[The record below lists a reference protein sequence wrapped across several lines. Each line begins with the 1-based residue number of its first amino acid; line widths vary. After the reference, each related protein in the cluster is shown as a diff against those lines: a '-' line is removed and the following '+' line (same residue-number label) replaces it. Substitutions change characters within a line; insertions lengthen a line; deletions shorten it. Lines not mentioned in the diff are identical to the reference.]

1 MDTIDSFLDAMFAPY
16 PASPRLNE
24 AKAELRAMME
34 DAYNDALA
42 SGRTRNE
49 AIGQVITDFGNLEE
63 LAPVLG
69 ISAELRADDGISPAE
84 PPADPAYPTVTLPQA
99 QALATARRSTASTL
113 GHAISAFVVAPAML
127 IALTGLAGSGRI
139 AVSEPVANVIGLAF
153 TLTLVALGVVMLVRR
168 RPAFDGVRHLIEGR
182 FTRDPIVSAW
192 AARERQNH
200 EQERSRKLATA
211 VFLWTMS
218 ALPPLAGVL
227 LISGSRDGSSG
238 MGGVATALSLLLI
251 AAGLQIYLPATWASS
266 TYTTLTAQGRPAAGR
281 AAAGRTGEL
290 QWQEEHEGEDKDLLL
305 TLVSSIFWPAC
316 VIVYLLWS
324 FLWDSWDRSWLIW
337 PVAGLAFGAFAGAR
351 SAWRQQR
358 RSAAIPEAH

>member
-1 MDTIDSFLDAMFAPY
+1 MDTLDSFLDTMFAPY
-16 PASPRLNE
+16 PASERLQA
-24 AKAELRAMME
+24 AKTELRAMME

-69 ISAELRADDGISPAE
+69 ITAELRADDGARPAE

-99 QALATARRSTASTL
+99 QALATARRSTASAL
-113 GHAISAFVVAPAML
+113 GHAASAFVVSPAVL
-127 IALTGLAGSGRI
+127 IALTDLAGSGRI
-139 AVSEPVANVIGLAF
+139 AMGEPVANVIGLTF
-153 TLTLVALGVVMLVRR
+153 TLTLVALGAVMLVRR
-168 RPAFDGVRHLIEGR
+168 RPTFDGVRHLIEGR

-200 EQERSRKLATA
+200 EQERSRKLAIA

-218 ALPPLAGVL
+218 ALPPLASSL
-227 LISGSRDGSSG
+227 LTSGSREGSSG
-238 MGGVATALSLLLI
+238 MGGVATAMTLLLI
-251 AAGLQIYLPATWASS
+251 ATGLQIYLPATWASS
-266 TYTTLTAQGRPAAGR
+266 TYSTLTTQGRPASRGADGPS
-281 AAAGRTGEL
+281 
-290 QWQEEHEGEDKDLLL
+290 WSEGQGDHADRDLLL

-316 VIVYLLWS
+316 VIIYLLWS
-324 FLWDSWDRSWLIW
+324 FLGDSWDRSWIVW
-337 PVAGLAFGAFAGAR
+337 PVAGLAFGAFAAAR

-358 RSAAIPEAH
+358 RSAATPEAH